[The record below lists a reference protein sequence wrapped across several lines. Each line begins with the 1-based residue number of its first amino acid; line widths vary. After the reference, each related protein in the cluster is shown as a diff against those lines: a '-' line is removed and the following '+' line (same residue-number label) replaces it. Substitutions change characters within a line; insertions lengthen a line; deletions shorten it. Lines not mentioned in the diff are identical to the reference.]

1 MTLSGKISGPRKN
14 LGVFEGPGH
23 RFPPAGDRQ
32 AVKDQEVL
40 DQIEEDMKTQATP
53 ATTTQSKSN
62 G

>member
-1 MTLSGKISGPRKN
+1 MAGKYRIEVRGNNRDLVNQLNK
-14 LGVFEGPGH
+14 
-23 RFPPAGDRQ
+23 
-32 AVKDQEVL
+32 VL